1 VIDPLAGADYV
12 GFFFVTAAISSQW
25 KIDMSDQPQ
34 NITYAVNE
42 KLLVLDP
49 SLRVI
54 DASSA
59 YYKGFKVL
67 PAETVGWHL
76 WELGNGQWN
85 LAPLLTQLREL
96 TEADG
101 GLCGFEVHHDFPNL
115 GPKAMLLSAR
125 RLLNKKNGTE
135 RILLA
140 IDEIADPGNK
150 LTELS
155 EQRARFESTLHS
167 VNDAVI
173 VTDADARIT
182 FMNPTAERLT
192 GWTKREA
199 LSRLLGEVFNIV
211 DDRMHRPVECPV
223 PRAIREG
230 PIVELAGLTILISRG
245 GVQWPIDDKAMPIR
259 DDAGKI
265 IGVAIIFHTT
275 SNRRRTQ
282 KRLEISEVRYRRL
295 FESAHDGIL
304 ILDALTGRVLDV
316 NRFLLDLL
324 QFPAEHFLGKELWE
338 IGVLHDIEA
347 NKAAMATLK
356 QRGSIRYE
364 DMPLQDKYGKC
375 IPVEFVSNVYREG
388 DRDVIQCNV
397 RDITERRSVQKELQ
411 NAKASAEDANRAK
424 SEFLANM
431 SHEIRTPMTAIMGF
445 ADMIVQPKQTEEG
458 RIECVQVIRR
468 NGAYLLELINGILDL
483 SKIEAGKMTV
493 ESVPCDVPQLLADMV
508 AIVRPRAAE
517 KGLEFELKIKC
528 PIPRVV
534 WTDPTRLRQI
544 LVNLLGNSIK
554 FTVAGKIT
562 MEMCAAGTE
571 PNHQLCF
578 EVKDSGIGMTPEQI
592 ERLFKPFAQADESI
606 TRKFGGTGLGL
617 TISRQL
623 ARMLGGDI
631 EVKSEFGV
639 GTTFNVCVDGGSFAG
654 VEMLNGVNEK
664 MLPLTPSGEGWEDI
678 PLHGRILLVEDG
690 RDNQRLLS
698 THLVACG
705 AEVAVAE
712 NGQFAI
718 DMIAKDAFDLILM
731 DMQMPVMDG
740 YTATKELRRKGCTT
754 PIIALTAYAMA
765 EDRKKCME
773 CGCNDYLSKPIDR
786 QVLLTTASRYMN
798 KTEDTTSATV
808 VPTKTPGSPEAASG
822 PIKSILAQ
830 KPGMMAIITEFVDGL
845 PGEVQKMNTSLAQ
858 NDMSSLRQIV
868 HQLRGSGGGY
878 GFTRITETANT
889 AQQSIDSS
897 ANIESTAA
905 QVKALIDVIR
915 RVEGYDEKKAKNTS
929 RATVR

>member
-1 VIDPLAGADYV
+1 
-12 GFFFVTAAISSQW
+12 
-25 KIDMSDQPQ
+25 
-34 NITYAVNE
+34 
-42 KLLVLDP
+42 
-49 SLRVI
+49 
-54 DASSA
+54 
-59 YYKGFKVL
+59 
-67 PAETVGWHL
+67 
-76 WELGNGQWN
+76 
-85 LAPLLTQLREL
+85 
-96 TEADG
+96 
-101 GLCGFEVHHDFPNL
+101 
-115 GPKAMLLSAR
+115 
-125 RLLNKKNGTE
+125 
-135 RILLA
+135 
-140 IDEIADPGNK
+140 
-150 LTELS
+150 
-155 EQRARFESTLHS
+155 
-167 VNDAVI
+167 
-173 VTDADARIT
+173 
-182 FMNPTAERLT
+182 MNPTAEKLT
-192 GWTKREA
+192 GWMKKEA
-199 LSRLLGEVFNIV
+199 LKRHLREVFNIV
-211 DDRMHRPVECPV
+211 DDRMHQPVECPV

-230 PIVELAGLTILISRG
+230 PIAELAGLTILVSRG
-245 GVQWPIDDKAMPIR
+245 GTQWPIDDKAMPIR
-259 DDAGKI
+259 DDTGKI

-304 ILDALTGRVLDV
+304 ILDALTGKVLDV

-324 QFPAEHFLGKELWE
+324 QFPIEHFLGKELWE

-356 QRGSIRYE
+356 ERGSIRYE
-364 DMPLQDKYGKC
+364 DLPLEDKNGKC

-388 DRDVIQCNV
+388 DRNVIQCNI
-397 RDITERRSVQKELQ
+397 RDITERRRAEKELLKV
-411 NAKASAEDANRAK
+411 KAAAETANRAK

-445 ADMIVQPKQTEEG
+445 ADMILQPNQNEG
-458 RIECVQVIRR
+458 ERIECVQVIRR

-493 ESVPCDVPQLLADMV
+493 EGVPCEVMQLLADMV
-508 AIVRPRAAE
+508 ALVRPRAVE
-517 KGLEFELKIKC
+517 KGLEFELKINC
-528 PIPRVV
+528 PIPRIIR
-534 WTDPTRLRQI
+534 TDPTRLRQI

-562 MEMCAAGTE
+562 MEMHTSGKE

-578 EVKDSGIGMTPEQI
+578 NVKDTGIGMTPEQI
-592 ERLFKPFAQADESI
+592 ERLFSPFVQADESI

-631 EVKSEFGV
+631 EVKSELGV
-639 GTTFNVCVDGGSFAG
+639 GTTFTACVDGGSFAG
-654 VEMLNGVNEK
+654 VQMLNELNEK
-664 MLPLTPSGEGWEDI
+664 MLPATQSGTTWENV

-698 THLVACG
+698 AHLGASG
-705 AEVAVAE
+705 AEVVVTGNGQIAIDAVAKE
-712 NGQFAI
+712 S
-718 DMIAKDAFDLILM
+718 FDLILM

-765 EDRKKCME
+765 EDRKKCIE

-786 QVLLTTASRYMN
+786 QVLLKTASRYMS
-798 KTEDTTSATV
+798 KTETATSAAP
-808 VPTKTPGSPEAASG
+808 VPTSTPVSPIPATG
-822 PIKSILAQ
+822 PIKSTLAQ

-845 PGEVQKMNTSLAQ
+845 PDEVQKMNTSLEQ
-858 NDMSSLRQIV
+858 NDMTMLRQTV

-878 GFTRITETANT
+878 GFTPITDIANT
-889 AQQSIDSS
+889 AQLSIDAS
-897 ANIESTAA
+897 ANIESTTA
-905 QVKALIDVIR
+905 QVKALINVIR